1 MKNDEEKITYLLEM
15 KDGSQRKICIPTN
28 WVLTFGALIPGSQN
42 NNGRMGLR
50 IRKGQQQMA
59 VFQDVESFRNTAI
72 EIEERITTVK
82 EETFFKGDGENRK
95 AVVVEGKVHEWVN
108 PDAPRPQAQESVAQL
123 RVVNL
128 E

>member
-1 MKNDEEKITYLLEM
+1 MKSDEEKITYLLEM
-15 KDGSQRKICIPTN
+15 KDGSQRKICIPTSC
-28 WVLTFGALIPGSQN
+28 VLTFGALIPGSPN

-50 IRKGQQQMA
+50 IRKGPQQMA

-72 EIEERITTVK
+72 NIEERN
-82 EETFFKGDGENRK
+82 E
-95 AVVVEGKVHEWVN
+95 
-108 PDAPRPQAQESVAQL
+108 PRPQKQESLAQL